1 MRKLIIILVFFLTCP
16 KLTKAQDEKFHFGL
30 KITPSMA
37 WIKPD
42 RNGLKRDGYKLGF
55 AYGVQTEFS
64 LQKNYAIATGVQV
77 AYRGGKIRFEA
88 GNDSS
93 GNPLA
98 DPVINFKLQYVEI
111 PVCLK
116 MLTNQFNKTRYYGM
130 FGFSPSFLIR
140 SKKDSDEEDNISAKD
155 DFNIFNMNMIIGAGV
170 EYTLS
175 GSTVA
180 FGGLEFN
187 NGFFDIFDGD
197 GAKGVTNYLG
207 LNVGILF

>member
-1 MRKLIIILVFFLTCP
+1 
-16 KLTKAQDEKFHFGL
+16 
-30 KITPSMA
+30 
-37 WIKPD
+37 
-42 RNGLKRDGYKLGF
+42 
-55 AYGVQTEFS
+55 
-64 LQKNYAIATGVQV
+64 
-77 AYRGGKIRFEA
+77 
-88 GNDSS
+88 
-93 GNPLA
+93 
-98 DPVINFKLQYVEI
+98 
-111 PVCLK
+111 
-116 MLTNQFNKTRYYGM
+116 M